1 MELTQDANVTTQ
13 ICSFIPSIRDSV
25 FIIWPRRAPL
35 TLLYAVDSVKQPGR
49 DVEEGRPQDPGHQP
63 PGPGDAAEVSGPS
76 GLADVD
82 VALDSQDQGQ
92 PDGDVVEHLGS
103 RLHEQ
108 LV

>member
-1 MELTQDANVTTQ
+1 MQRSQHKSARLFLQYRTQFSLSGPT
-13 ICSFIPSIRDSV
+13 
-25 FIIWPRRAPL
+25 RAPL

-63 PGPGDAAEVSGPS
+63 PGPGDAAEVPCPG